1 MVEIERRNKL
11 DELAW
16 GRLDF
21 RKIKLVSFAP
31 DPITPFF
38 HDPKDVDPRIV
49 YIADKNNHCIRRIVV
64 RLSNVDTFAGV
75 CG

>member
-21 RKIKLVSFAP
+21 RKIKLVSFGP
-31 DPITPFF
+31 DPVKPFY
-38 HDPKDVDPRIV
+38 HDP
-49 YIADKNNHCIRRIVV
+49 
-64 RLSNVDTFAGV
+64 
-75 CG
+75 